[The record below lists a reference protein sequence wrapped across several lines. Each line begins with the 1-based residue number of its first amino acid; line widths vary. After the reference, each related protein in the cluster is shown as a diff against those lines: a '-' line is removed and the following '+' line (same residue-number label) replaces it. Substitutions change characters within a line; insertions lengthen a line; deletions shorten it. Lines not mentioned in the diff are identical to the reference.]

1 MKPNSIN
8 ETDIELLLQQHA
20 RRCVEQELL
29 DEGDAM
35 YSTYLRRANIRHY
48 VVTAC
53 AAVLMVAAL
62 WGVTPQVSAK
72 ATSHATLTERSEAI
86 ATSDIIIQNL

>member
-1 MKPNSIN
+1 MKTNSVN
-8 ETDIELLLQQHA
+8 ETDIELLLQQHT

-29 DEGDAM
+29 EEGDAL
-35 YSTYLRRANIRHY
+35 YSTYLRRANRRHY
-48 VVTAC
+48 AATAF
-53 AAVLMVAAL
+53 AAVVMVAAL

-72 ATSHATLTERSEAI
+72 ATSQATLTERSEAI